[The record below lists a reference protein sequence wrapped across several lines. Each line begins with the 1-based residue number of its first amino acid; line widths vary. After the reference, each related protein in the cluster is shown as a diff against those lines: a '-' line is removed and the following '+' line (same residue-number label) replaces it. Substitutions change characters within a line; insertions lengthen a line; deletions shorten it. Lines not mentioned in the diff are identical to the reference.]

1 MAQDTYPAER
11 ATAASDPDVEPDR
24 TAEGSEAV
32 SAEHAAHIRG
42 PLDQG
47 ERDVREAILRMG
59 TLTER
64 QIETA
69 IAALVAHDTQAAAA
83 VVAADREINEAQR
96 AITSQIATT
105 IATQAPV
112 ARDLRLLLA
121 LDHVSYEI
129 ERIGD
134 HASSVAKQVRH
145 LAPYPPLKEYVDL
158 PRMGQLGAQLLRDIL
173 RALLDVNVDE
183 ARRVARMDD
192 EIDTL
197 YHRSFD
203 EVLAIMRADPE
214 TVDRGARLILAAHY
228 LERIG
233 DRVTNIA
240 EDVVFLATGQVE
252 DLND

>member
-1 MAQDTYPAER
+1 MAQDTHPADQ
-11 ATAASDPDVEPDR
+11 ATTGSAPKGEGQTVVDEHVE
-24 TAEGSEAV
+24 
-32 SAEHAAHIRG
+32 HIRH

-47 ERDVREAILRMG
+47 EQDVREAILRMG
-59 TLTER
+59 ALAEA
-64 QIETA
+64 QILAA
-69 IAALVAHDTQAAAA
+69 IEALVTHDVSAAE
-83 VVAADREINEAQR
+83 VVKANDRAINDAQR

-158 PRMGQLGAQLLRDIL
+158 PRMGKLGAQLLRDIL
-173 RALLDVNVDE
+173 RALLDVNVDD
-183 ARRVARMDD
+183 ARRIARMDD
-192 EIDTL
+192 EIDIL

-203 EVLAIMRADPE
+203 KVLEIMRADPE
-214 TVDRGARLILAAHY
+214 TVERGARLILASHY

>member
-1 MAQDTYPAER
+1 MANDTQPGEARSATDPTVEDTPA
-11 ATAASDPDVEPDR
+11 DQVE
-24 TAEGSEAV
+24 
-32 SAEHAAHIRG
+32 HIRG
-42 PLDQG
+42 PLDEG
-47 ERDVREAILRMG
+47 ERDVRAGILRMG
-59 TLTER
+59 ALAQR
-64 QIETA
+64 QILA
-69 IAALVAHDTQAAAA
+69 AMDALVAHDVEAAGR
-83 VVAADREINEAQR
+83 VLVNDREINDAQR
-96 AITSQIATT
+96 AITSQITVT

-112 ARDLRLLLA
+112 ARDLRMLLA

-183 ARRVARMDD
+183 ARRIARMDD

-203 EVLAIMRADPE
+203 QVVEIMQADPS
-214 TVDRGARLILAAHY
+214 TVERGTRLILAAHY

>member
-1 MAQDTYPAER
+1 VAQDAYPADP
-11 ATAASDPDVEPDR
+11 ATAPSTRPAGDPGD
-24 TAEGSEAV
+24 SEAV
-32 SAEHAAHIRG
+32 VDEHVEHIRG

-47 ERDVREAILRMG
+47 EQDVREAILRMG
-59 TLTER
+59 ALAEA
-64 QIETA
+64 QILAA
-69 IAALVAHDTQAAAA
+69 IDALVTHDVAAAE
-83 VVAADREINEAQR
+83 VVKANDRAINDAQR

-158 PRMGQLGAQLLRDIL
+158 PRMGKLGAQLLRDIL
-173 RALLDVNVDE
+173 RALLDVNVDD
-183 ARRVARMDD
+183 ARRIARMDD
-192 EIDTL
+192 EIDIL

-203 EVLAIMRADPE
+203 KVLEIMRADPE
-214 TVDRGARLILAAHY
+214 TVERGARLILASHY

-240 EDVVFLATGQVE
+240 EDIVFLSSGEVE
-252 DLND
+252 DLNP

>member
-1 MAQDTYPAER
+1 VAQDTDPVGR
-11 ATAASDPDVEPDR
+11 ATIGSAPKGEGQTIVDEHVE
-24 TAEGSEAV
+24 
-32 SAEHAAHIRG
+32 HIRH

-47 ERDVREAILRMG
+47 ERDVREGILRMG
-59 TLTER
+59 ALAEA
-64 QIETA
+64 QILAA
-69 IAALVAHDTQAAAA
+69 IDALVSHDVSAAE
-83 VVAADREINEAQR
+83 VVKANDRAINEAQR

-158 PRMGQLGAQLLRDIL
+158 PRMGQLGAQLLREIL
-173 RALLDVNVDE
+173 RALLDVNVEE

-192 EIDTL
+192 EIDVL

-203 EVLAIMRADPE
+203 QVLEIMRADSE
-214 TVDRGARLILAAHY
+214 TIERGARLMLASHY

>member
-1 MAQDTYPAER
+1 MTQDLRSPIGS
-11 ATAASDPDVEPDR
+11 AAAD
-24 TAEGSEAV
+24 A
-32 SAEHAAHIRG
+32 AEHARK
-42 PLDQG
+42 PLDQD
-47 ERDVREAILRMG
+47 EREIREAILRMG
-59 TLTER
+59 TLAER
-64 QIETA
+64 QILAA
-69 IAALVAHDTQAAAA
+69 IDALVGHDVEAAQA
-83 VVAADREINEAQR
+83 VLVNDRAINEAQR
-96 AITSQIATT
+96 GITGQIATT
-105 IATQAPV
+105 LATQAPV

-145 LAPYPPLKEYVDL
+145 LAPHPPLKEYVDL
-158 PRMGQLGAQLLRDIL
+158 PRMGQLDARILRDIL
-173 RALLDVNVDE
+173 RALLDVNVEE
-183 ARRVARMDD
+183 ARRIARVDD
-192 EIDTL
+192 EIDIL

-203 EVLAIMRADPE
+203 EVLAIMRSDPE

-240 EDVVFLATGQVE
+240 EDIVFLATGEVE

>member
-1 MAQDTYPAER
+1 MAQDTDPVGR
-11 ATAASDPDVEPDR
+11 ATIGSAPKGEGQTIVDEHVE
-24 TAEGSEAV
+24 
-32 SAEHAAHIRG
+32 HIRH

-47 ERDVREAILRMG
+47 ERDVREGILRMG
-59 TLTER
+59 ALAEA
-64 QIETA
+64 QILAA
-69 IAALVAHDTQAAAA
+69 IDALVSHDVSAAE
-83 VVAADREINEAQR
+83 VVKANDRAINEAQR

-158 PRMGQLGAQLLRDIL
+158 PRMGQLGAQLLREIL
-173 RALLDVNVDE
+173 RALLDVNVEE

-192 EIDTL
+192 EIDVL

-203 EVLAIMRADPE
+203 QVLEIMRADSE
-214 TVDRGARLILAAHY
+214 TVERGARLILASHY